1 MTNSGGCGLKHS
13 ALHPLTNYQAPFIYI
28 TLEKSVKYPS
38 IIKNAL
44 LSAIT
49 FGIAQSAL
57 AVTDDEFN
65 ALKEQFNQ
73 LAEQVDDNSKNS
85 SSATTV
91 GGYGELH
98 YNNWSNGQGETK
110 RELDFHRFVLF
121 VNHEFNDHIRLFT
134 ELEIE
139 HAFVEDTENGSNDG
153 AVELEQAYVQFD
165 LNEHTKANAGL
176 FLIPVGILNETHEP
190 PTFYGVERNPVEQ
203 NIIPTTWWE
212 GGAMLSGNNDS
223 GFSYDI
229 ALTSGLDGG
238 TNIRGGRQKVSKA
251 TARNLAAT
259 GRVKYTGINGL
270 TLSATAQYQDDMTQD
285 STDDVDSAI
294 LLETH
299 ARWNIADFT
308 LTALYANWDIDVK
321 DTAAQEDKD
330 KDTQNGGYLE
340 ASYKLNPAWGVFVRQ
355 NQWDNGGAGDTK
367 KSQTDIG
374 INYWPHE
381 NVVIKADYQ
390 VQSDYDKFDY
400 DEGTTQTIAGF
411 DGFNLGIGYQF

>member
-1 MTNSGGCGLKHS
+1 M
-13 ALHPLTNYQAPFIYI
+13 
-28 TLEKSVKYPS
+28 KYPS

-73 LAEQVDDNSKNS
+73 LADQVDDNSKNS

-98 YNNWSNGQGETK
+98 YNNWSDGQGKTK

-139 HAFVEDTENGSNDG
+139 HAFVEDTEDGSNEG

-165 LNEHTKANAGL
+165 LSEHTKANAGL

-285 STDDVDSAI
+285 SSDEVGSAI

-390 VQSDYDKFDY
+390 VQSEYDKFDY
-400 DEGTTQTIAGF
+400 DEGTTKTIAGF

>member
-1 MTNSGGCGLKHS
+1 M
-13 ALHPLTNYQAPFIYI
+13 
-28 TLEKSVKYPS
+28 KYPS

-49 FGIAQSAL
+49 FGIAQSTL

-73 LAEQVDDNSKNS
+73 LADQVDDNSKNS

-98 YNNWSNGQGETK
+98 YNNWSDGQGKTK

-139 HAFVEDTENGSNDG
+139 HAFVEDTEDGSNEG

-165 LNEHTKANAGL
+165 LSEHTKANAGL

-285 STDDVDSAI
+285 STDDVGSAI

-400 DEGTTQTIAGF
+400 DAGTTKTIAGF

>member
-1 MTNSGGCGLKHS
+1 M
-13 ALHPLTNYQAPFIYI
+13 
-28 TLEKSVKYPS
+28 KYPS

-44 LSAIT
+44 FSAII

-73 LAEQVDDNSKNS
+73 LADQVDDNSKNS

-98 YNNWSNGQGETK
+98 YNNLSDGNNAGDEFKQ
-110 RELDFHRFVLF
+110 LDFHRFVLF

-139 HAFVEDTENGSNDG
+139 HAFVEDTDDVSNGG

-165 LNEHTKANAGL
+165 LGEDTKANAGL

-190 PTFYGVERNPVEQ
+190 PTFYGVERNPVETF
-203 NIIPTTWWE
+203 IIPTTWWE
-212 GGAMLSGNNDS
+212 GGALLSGNNAS

-238 TNIRGGRQKVSKA
+238 VNIRGGRQKVSKA
-251 TARNLAAT
+251 IANNLAAT
-259 GRVKYTGINGL
+259 GRVKYTGVAGL
-270 TLSATAQYQDDMTQD
+270 ELASTISYQGDMTQD
-285 STDDVDSAI
+285 SSDDIGSAI
-294 LLETH
+294 LVEAH
-299 ARWNIADFT
+299 ARWNVADFT
-308 LTALYANWDIDVK
+308 LTGLYARWDIDVK
-321 DTAAQEDKD
+321 ESAPQLDKD
-330 KDTQNGGYLE
+330 KDVQDGAYIE
-340 ASYKLNPAWGVFVRQ
+340 ASYKIHPKFGIFVRQ
-355 NQWDNGGAGDTK
+355 NQWDNGGFGDTK
-367 KSQTDIG
+367 EKQTNVG
-374 INYWPHE
+374 FNYWPQE

-390 VQSDYDKFDY
+390 AQNNTGKNL
-400 DEGTTQTIAGF
+400 
-411 DGFNLGIGYQF
+411 DGFNLGLGYQF